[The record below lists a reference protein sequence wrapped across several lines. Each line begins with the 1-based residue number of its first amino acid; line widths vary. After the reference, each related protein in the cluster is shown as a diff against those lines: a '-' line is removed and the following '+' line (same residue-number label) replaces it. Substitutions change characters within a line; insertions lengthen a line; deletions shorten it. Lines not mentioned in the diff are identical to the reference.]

1 MFHPERTPVFT
12 PYPVPSAP
20 AQELLSDP
28 YLSLTKKSGHMKK
41 IRIIYIA
48 VLAIVWAACSKL
60 DEQPESVITSN
71 NFYQNEAEA
80 TAAVTAAY
88 RKLYETGQSLY
99 NSLLQIG
106 MEMATDD
113 YEAGPRA
120 RNAHVR
126 ALSGLTHDASND
138 RMEQLWKQSYDAINV
153 SNIAIDEIALIRK
166 ESISETVRTR
176 LINEAKFLRALHYF
190 NLVRWFGPVPLV
202 VHAPASLSPDALYVE
217 KSPEEAI
224 YKQII
229 QDLQDAEHLP
239 APAEYGAA
247 DIGRASAGSAKS
259 LLAKVYLTKKDWQL
273 AAGKSKELIDLHW
286 YGLFENF
293 ADVFNV
299 AKKNGK
305 EHIFSAQFQGNS
317 AYQGNSLA
325 SRSAPNEVPGINGDY
340 SDALHKQGGL
350 YESFGE
356 GDARRAVTF
365 LTQMSSPTNGKL
377 YTFEPHLNKYYD
389 PAVVGSQG
397 ESSQNLPIIRY
408 AEVLL
413 IYAEALNEVNH
424 GPSAAAYEAI
434 DAVRQRSGV
443 PRLQDVAPGLS
454 VDNFRDSV
462 FQERRKEFV
471 YEYQRWFDLVR
482 RGPDY
487 YVKVLKAAGKTLAAP
502 RHIHFPTPQREL
514 NLNPKLKQDPLWV
527 NY

>member
-1 MFHPERTPVFT
+1 
-12 PYPVPSAP
+12 
-20 AQELLSDP
+20 
-28 YLSLTKKSGHMKK
+28 MKK
-41 IRIIYIA
+41 AFLRYS
-48 VLAIVWAACSKL
+48 VLLVLLGASCSKL
-60 DEQPESVITSN
+60 DEHPESVLITD

-80 TAAVTAAY
+80 NAAVTAAY

-99 NSLLQIG
+99 NSLFQIG
-106 MEMATDD
+106 VEMATDD

-126 ALSGLTHDASND
+126 AISGLTHDASND

-153 SNIAIDEIALIRK
+153 SNIAIDRIALIKK
-166 ESISETVRTR
+166 ENISETIRTR

-190 NLVRWFGPVPLV
+190 NLVRWFGAVPLV
-202 VHAPASLSPDALYVE
+202 LHEPASLSPDALYVE
-217 KSPEEAI
+217 KAPEADVYAQVI
-224 YKQII
+224 S
-229 QDLQDAEHLP
+229 DLTAAENLP
-239 APAEYGAA
+239 APGEYGAN
-247 DIGRASAGSAKS
+247 DIGRATAGAAKS
-259 LLAKVYLTKKDWQL
+259 LLAKVYLTRKDWAQ
-273 AAGKSKELIDLHW
+273 AAAKSKEVIDSHW

-299 AKKNGK
+299 GKKNGI
-305 EHIFSAQFQGNS
+305 EHIFSAQFLGNS
-317 AYQGNSLA
+317 GYQGNSLA

-340 SDALHKQGGL
+340 ADALHKQGGL
-350 YESFGE
+350 YESFAE
-356 GDARRAVTF
+356 GDARKAVTF
-365 LTQMSSPTNGKL
+365 VTQMVSPTDGKL
-377 YTFEPHLNKYYD
+377 YTFEPHFNKYYD
-389 PAVVGSQG
+389 AAVVGNQG
-397 ESSQNLPIIRY
+397 ESSKNLPIIRY

-413 IYAEALNEVNH
+413 IYAEALNELN
-424 GPSAAAYEAI
+424 GPSTEAYQAI
-434 DAVRQRSGV
+434 DAVRQRSGIA
-443 PRLQDVAPGLS
+443 RLQDVAPGLS
-454 VDNFRDSV
+454 TDNFRDSL